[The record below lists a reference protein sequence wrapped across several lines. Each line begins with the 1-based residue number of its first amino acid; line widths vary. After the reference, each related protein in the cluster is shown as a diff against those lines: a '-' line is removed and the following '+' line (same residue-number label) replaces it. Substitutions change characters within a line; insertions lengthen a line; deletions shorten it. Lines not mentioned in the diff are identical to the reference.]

1 MSELWWYTARAGGI
15 VSLALAAGSIVWGL
29 LLTSRLLDGR
39 PKPAWL
45 LDLHR
50 WLGALTVI
58 FTIVHV
64 VALWMD
70 SYIQF
75 SVADLLIPFVSDWN
89 PGAVAWGIV
98 SMYLLAAV
106 QISSLAMKRIP
117 RKLWRWI
124 HFASYAMFTFG
135 AVHGLQAGTDAAHP
149 LYVGG
154 TISTISLI
162 VYLTI
167 HRIITARSVRRAV
180 ATQATTPTAQ
190 TTPPTAQAT
199 PPAASAAQA

>member
-15 VSLALAAGSIVWGL
+15 VSLGLSAGSIIWGL

-50 WLGALTVI
+50 WLGGLTVV

-75 SVADLLIPFVSDWN
+75 SVADLLIPFMSDWN

-98 SMYLLAAV
+98 SMYLLVAV

-124 HFASYAMFTFG
+124 HFCSYGMFTFG
-135 AVHGLQAGTDAAHP
+135 AVHGVQAGTDASGP
-149 LYVGG
+149 LYVGTTIG
-154 TISTISLI
+154 TIALI

-167 HRIITARSVRRAV
+167 YRIITARSVRKAVTARSTPIAVRA
-180 ATQATTPTAQ
+180 
-190 TTPPTAQAT
+190 
-199 PPAASAAQA
+199 